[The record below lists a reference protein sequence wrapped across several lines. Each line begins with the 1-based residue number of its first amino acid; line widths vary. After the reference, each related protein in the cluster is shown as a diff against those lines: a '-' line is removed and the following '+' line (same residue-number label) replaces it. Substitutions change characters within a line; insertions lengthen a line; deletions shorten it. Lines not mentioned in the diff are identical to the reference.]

1 MVLFSGTLWGGHLY
15 FSLFGG
21 VKERVYSLREIPHQK
36 YTAIVV
42 ICLYFHS
49 FHIIFPFGFY
59 FDISN
64 EVLEPYYF
72 PNGN

>member
-1 MVLFSGTLWGGHLY
+1 MGRSFVFFFIW
-15 FSLFGG
+15 G